1 MLKKFLEICE
11 MCMTTI
17 FDWVML
23 TCEFI
28 KSTHR
33 QCPGYLIVPSPAT
46 WKQRMVGRK
55 IRLHDCR
62 GEVLGSP
69 CSSVLMPCDL
79 MRDFSHNVKIW
90 TASSLSKNPFKSEIL
105 KLRCS
110 FTHQFK
116 IPKIPNCLF
125 TSSMCHSFFTLIL
138 GPQGNKELSYT
149 GRWAGPLQIS
159 KFYSTTYMCLHYSF
173 NKYLSCA

>member
-1 MLKKFLEICE
+1 MKGVWQLFLIGWCWHVNLSKPPTDNVQAIWLSPHLLRGNRERSVGKYG
-11 MCMTTI
+11 CMTA
-17 FDWVML
+17 
-23 TCEFI
+23 
-28 KSTHR
+28 
-33 QCPGYLIVPSPAT
+33 G
-46 WKQRMVGRK
+46 
-55 IRLHDCR
+55 

-69 CSSVLMPCDL
+69 CSSVLVPCDL
-79 MRDFSHNVKIW
+79 MRDFFHNVKIW

-159 KFYSTTYMCLHYSF
+159 KFYSTTYMCIHYSF